1 MVSNSLLR
9 GRKGATVTFNKRWG
23 LGMGARVRR
32 RFALTVGVAV
42 LTAHLPTLDSGALAA
57 GYGVREF
64 SANAMGRAYAGS
76 SADGSDPS
84 FLAYNPAAASGVA
97 DWDAAAGLI
106 AVWPTSNAQYWA
118 ASAFGGQIIGGEA
131 RPEGFVKAAYV
142 PDASIRYRIAPEWS
156 VGLSVSA
163 PWGLTTT
170 YDRTWV
176 GRYHAHETKLLTVN
190 VAPAVAYQPI
200 PELTLGIAANVQYAT
215 GRMSNA
221 IDIGTIGAVFSIAG
235 AAPTVQD
242 GYGAFDAEDWGLGY
256 TLGVNWAASDQLHLG
271 ASYRS
276 EIEHHLTGPVAFSI
290 GTSATGVALAGA
302 GLLQNT
308 RGATD
313 LTTPAVASVGFVLD
327 VTPRWSLGGELSF
340 TDWSVFQ
347 ELRVK
352 FANPLQPDEVTQ
364 FKWKDSWFGG
374 LGITYRA
381 SESCEISVGG
391 AYDESPAGAAR
402 NARIPDADRVW
413 LSAGVEFG
421 LSERSKLKLS
431 VAHLFVPE
439 EAINL
444 SAAEPSNMF
453 RGDLTGVTDAE
464 ATAVGVQLTFK

>member
-1 MVSNSLLR
+1 MRARVWR
-9 GRKGATVTFNKRWG
+9 RWA
-23 LGMGARVRR
+23 LAMGAA
-32 RFALTVGVAV
+32 ALTV
-42 LTAHLPTLDSGALAA
+42 HLPSLDSGASAA

-64 SANAMGRAYAGS
+64 SADAMGRAYAGS
-76 SADGSDPS
+76 SADASDPG
-84 FLAYNPAAASGVA
+84 FLAYNPAAASGVS

-106 AVWPTSNAQYWA
+106 AVWPSSDAHYSTARA
-118 ASAFGGQIIGGEA
+118 VGGQLIGGDA
-131 RPEGFVKAAYV
+131 NPEGFVKAAYV
-142 PDASIRYRIAPEWS
+142 PDASVRYRLAPEWS

-170 YDRTWV
+170 YDRTWA

-190 VAPAVAYQPI
+190 VAPAVAYQPM
-200 PELTLGIAANVQYAT
+200 PELTLAVAANVQYAT
-215 GRMSNA
+215 GRLSNA
-221 IDIGTIGAVFSIAG
+221 IDIGTIGTAFSIPG
-235 AAPTVQD
+235 SAPTLQD
-242 GYGAFDAEDWGLGY
+242 GYGAFDAEDWGIGY
-256 TLGVNWAASDQLHLG
+256 TLGLNWAASEQLHLG

-276 EIEHHLTGPVAFSI
+276 QIEHHMTGPVEFSI
-290 GTSATGVALAGA
+290 GTSATGVALTGA

-327 VTPRWSLGGELSF
+327 VTPQWSLGGELSF

-374 LGITYRA
+374 LGLTYRA
-381 SESCEISVGG
+381 SEDCKISFGA

-402 NARIPDADRVW
+402 NARIPDADRFW

-421 LSERSKLKLS
+421 LSERTKLKLS

-439 EAINL
+439 ERIDL
-444 SAAEPSNMF
+444 SATEPSNVF
-453 RGDLTGVTDAE
+453 RGDLSGVTDAE
-464 ATAVGVQLTFK
+464 ATAVGLQLTFK